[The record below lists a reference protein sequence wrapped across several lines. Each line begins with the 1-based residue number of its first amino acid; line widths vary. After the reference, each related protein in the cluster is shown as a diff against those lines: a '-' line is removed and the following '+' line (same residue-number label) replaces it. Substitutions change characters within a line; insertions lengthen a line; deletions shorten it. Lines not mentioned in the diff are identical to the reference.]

1 MSKNPNQPQLAKE
14 ELLFLERSLAGL
26 PTSKSSGAGTGEADG
41 LLKFSYHQNPYLRT
55 YAKVLWS
62 GYAIAR
68 GQLIDGHQRFS
79 QARRDATVS
88 AVDAATTKALDDAHT
103 ALENAMAPDGTIAA
117 FLQVLRDKTL
127 QRLWSRVCET
137 SGLPPP
143 RFHVLFGKVPSM
155 TREELDA
162 EELAELNALRKQPDP
177 PPAPPAAAEED
188 GEDEGSDDID
198 DECDDDEDDG
208 PADGEPTKL
217 AVTVT
222 RRGGA
227 ETAAELILALA
238 GDALRELRTKKASGA
253 LTLTLT
259 VQGEAT
265 ATGAGGDRK
274 RNRRRRKRNNG

>member
-1 MSKNPNQPQLAKE
+1 MSRNPNQPQLIKD

-26 PTSKSSGAGTGEADG
+26 PTSKSAGAGTGEADG

-117 FLQVLRDKTL
+117 FLQVLREKTL

-143 RFHVLFGKVPSM
+143 RFHVLFGKVPTV

-162 EELAELNALRKQPDP
+162 EEAAELNALRLQPDP
-177 PPAPPAAAEED
+177 PPAGAAVEVDDDDDED
-188 GEDEGSDDID
+188 GD
-198 DECDDDEDDG
+198 DECDGDDG
-208 PADGEPTKL
+208 TAAEGEPTKL
-217 AVTVT
+217 TVTVT

-227 ETAAELILALA
+227 ETAAELVLALA
-238 GDALRELRTKKASGA
+238 AELLRELRVKKAGGS
-253 LTLTLT
+253 LTVTLTA
-259 VQGEAT
+259 QGE
-265 ATGAGGDRK
+265 GAAAGGANASGDRK
-274 RNRRRRKRNNG
+274 RSRRRRKRNNG

>member
-26 PTSKSSGAGTGEADG
+26 PTSKSSGAGTGDADG

-88 AVDAATTKALDDAHT
+88 AVDALTTKALDDAHT
-103 ALENAMAPDGTIAA
+103 ALENAMAPDGTIAG
-117 FLQVLRDKTL
+117 FLQVLREKTL

-137 SGLPPP
+137 TGLPPP
-143 RFHVLFGKVPSM
+143 RFHVLFGKVPAV
-155 TREELDA
+155 TREELEA
-162 EELAELNALRKQPDP
+162 EEMAELNALRKQPDP
-177 PPAPPAAAEED
+177 PPPSAAD
-188 GEDEGSDDID
+188 DDDDEGDGD

-208 PADGEPTKL
+208 PSEGEPAKL
-217 AVTVT
+217 SVALN

-238 GDALRELRTKKASGA
+238 ADALRELRTKKATGA
-253 LTLTLT
+253 LTITLT
-259 VQGEAT
+259 VQGETIA
-265 ATGAGGDRK
+265 GPSGGGDRK
-274 RNRRRRKRNNG
+274 RSRRRRKRNNG